1 MSINMVQSKKPRYDV
16 DFAII
21 ERAPEPIIVEDHDP
35 NVQCIA
41 VRKIVT
47 FATPVLAY
55 TSDDL
60 AELEEVFELLEDP
73 IDAPLP
79 KRKMRA
85 LLAESPEGW
94 VAPFVPYGHVD
105 AVLSSVTAL
114 LHGMAS
120 GRDPAHDPYPLPEKW
135 VFLPKGW

>member
-1 MSINMVQSKKPRYDV
+1 
-16 DFAII
+16 
-21 ERAPEPIIVEDHDP
+21 
-35 NVQCIA
+35 
-41 VRKIVT
+41 
-47 FATPVLAY
+47 
-55 TSDDL
+55 
-60 AELEEVFELLEDP
+60 
-73 IDAPLP
+73 
-79 KRKMRA
+79 MRA